1 VIRLRFVEEYRGRRI
16 VTNGKLYGIQGE
28 LITDCRY
35 LDVLGA
41 KAAINSEAGIEERQ
55 KYNAWHEQQ
64 LLKHLNANGGKRLH
78 CDCGWHGRSKQLPTN
93 EAGGTVLRCPKC
105 KRRSLYI
112 LASEEREWPAQHAA
126 ARTTMSARSGRARRR
141 P

>member
-1 VIRLRFVEEYRGRRI
+1 MSVIRLRFVEEYRGRRI

-55 KYNAWHEQQ
+55 KQNAWHEEQ
-64 LLKHLNANGGKRLH
+64 LLKHLNADRQNRLRCH
-78 CDCGWHGRSKQLPTN
+78 CSWHGRANKLPTDKSG
-93 EAGGTVLRCPKC
+93 ATILRCPRC
-105 KRRSLYI
+105 RSRFLYVIASPKRE
-112 LASEEREWPAQHAA
+112 A
-126 ARTTMSARSGRARRR
+126 TARSAGRSR
-141 P
+141 PRG